1 MPTVS
6 DAPASAAE
14 RILADMTLEQKVAQ
28 LLWETPEQLTGI
40 GVATAAGD
48 TTREALAA
56 IPVGGLVYFSQNIV
70 DADQLTGMLAAS
82 QDMSRE
88 VGGGVPLFLGVDE
101 EGGPL
106 VARVANSGIFD
117 VPTFPNMAEVGATGD
132 TAQAAQVGST
142 IGGYLADIGFNVDFA
157 PVADV
162 LTNPANTVIGPRAFG
177 SDPQLVA
184 GMVAAEVEA
193 MTQTGV
199 LPCPKHFPGHGQT
212 AGDSHTGVAVS
223 DRTLDELRACEF
235 LPFKAAIEAGAP
247 FVMVGH
253 IKTPA
258 ASGDDLPATL
268 SPTAIDGWLRGELGF
283 AGVVVS
289 DSFAMGAI
297 ADYYDQTDAAVRF
310 LQAGGD
316 LILMT
321 PTPEETY
328 QGILAAVGDGTLT
341 ESRIDE
347 GVLRILAA
355 KDALGLLA

>member
-106 VARVANSGIFD
+106 VAR
-117 VPTFPNMAEVGATGD
+117 
-132 TAQAAQVGST
+132 GST

-223 DRTLDELRACEF
+223 DWTLDELRACEF
-235 LPFKAAIEAGAP
+235 LPFKAAIEAGTP

-268 SPTAIDGWLRGELGF
+268 SPTAIDGWLRGELDF

-297 ADYYDQTDAAVRF
+297 TDYYDQTDAAVRF

-347 GVLRILAA
+347 SVLRILAA